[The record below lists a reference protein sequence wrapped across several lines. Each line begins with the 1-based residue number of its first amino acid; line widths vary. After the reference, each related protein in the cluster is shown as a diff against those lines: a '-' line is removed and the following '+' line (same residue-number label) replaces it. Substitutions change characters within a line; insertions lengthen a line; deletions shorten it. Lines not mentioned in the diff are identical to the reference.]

1 MSLVL
6 ITEKA
11 CTASLLLHL
20 FTKPLNHHAQSC
32 KKVQSLN
39 IAFPGVLDEVMEAE
53 LTIDLNHDRVIGIG
67 GLSEQYQDL
76 SVVEEIAFD
85 SKSDLFDRGLRFGF
99 FQSLNNDYIPID
111 IPNMNRKKIRV
122 RLRNKQAVAREVQLF
137 FIVE

>member
-1 MSLVL
+1 MDKVV
-6 ITEKA
+6 
-11 CTASLLLHL
+11 
-20 FTKPLNHHAQSC
+20 

-39 IAFPGVLDEVMEAE
+39 IAFPGVLDEVVEAE

-67 GLSEQYQDL
+67 GLSGQYQDN
-76 SVVEEIAFD
+76 SIVEEISFD
-85 SKSDLFDRGLRFGF
+85 NKAEIFDRGLRFGF